1 LQRELLQTHS
11 MALKM
16 YIGRSDAK
24 IDKGSRIY
32 IPSQFRKVMGDE
44 TSFVA
49 RVDLTDRYLVVYPES
64 AWEQKVLAL
73 QQRLDEWDDKDE
85 ALFMQF
91 NGEATPIQMDEQG
104 RFQIP
109 KKLAERLGFK
119 NEVSFVG
126 MADRFAIWGREQFDA
141 SRSERPALKDA
152 MHASLNKQDPKP

>member
-1 LQRELLQTHS
+1 

-24 IDKGSRIY
+24 IDKGSRVY
-32 IPSQFRKVMGDE
+32 IPSQFRKVMGEE
-44 TSFVA
+44 TCFVA

-64 AWEQKVLAL
+64 AWEEKVSAL
-73 QQRLDEWDDKDE
+73 QSRLDEWDADDE

-91 NGEATPIQMDEQG
+91 NGEATPLQMDEQG

-119 NEVSFVG
+119 SEVSFVG
-126 MADRFAIWGREQFDA
+126 MANRFAIWGKEQFDA
-141 SRSERPALKDA
+141 CRSERPALKDA
-152 MHASLNKQDPKP
+152 MNLSLKKDPKP

>member
-1 LQRELLQTHS
+1 
-11 MALKM
+11 MALNM

-24 IDKGSRIY
+24 IDKGSRVY
-32 IPSQFRKVMGDE
+32 IPAQFRKVMGAE

-49 RVDLTDRYLVVYPES
+49 RVDMTDRYLMVFPES
-64 AWEQKVLAL
+64 AWEEKINAL
-73 QQRLDEWDDKDE
+73 MTRLDEWNAEDE
-85 ALFMQF
+85 ETFMQL

-126 MADRFAIWGREQFDA
+126 MANRFAIWGKEQYDA
-141 SRSERPALKDA
+141 VRANRPKLDEALK
-152 MHASLNKQDPKP
+152 ASLDKKQP